1 MMTGKQFFKIY
12 HSVLQMKTAFGAIKK
27 FYVCVTVLVLANTMC
42 LAQQPS
48 VTELS
53 LLLTG
58 NTYGYFDV
66 TPVGKNIAGGIV
78 RRKTIVDQVR
88 REVGRDHLL
97 LLDAGNALG
106 YYYLLR
112 GNKGAAMVS
121 AMRTVGY
128 DAMTIGSH
136 ELDYGKDAL
145 GSYNAASTGL
155 NFVCANLIDKS
166 TGKPHLRS
174 SIIVQKADGLRVAV
188 LGLTDP
194 EIRESTL
201 KQHIEGLD
209 ILDPITIAQAAIPRL
224 RAEADIVVV
233 LTHLSTDDCYRLAM
247 SVPGID
253 VIIGRADSTTPST
266 TLRKESIESKLQT
279 LIVSPVWLGSGVTRV
294 QLRFNRT
301 DKTTTAATQDI
312 IPVIASVAGD
322 VEFATQLATASE
334 QQYYEYS
341 RSAYGVDP
349 DEPLLLVDDA
359 FTNADFIRLAL
370 HILLQQTGS
379 EIALLN
385 NSLFR
390 FDGVEFPRYD
400 GDLRY
405 RKISVRLL
413 EQILWADNELAT
425 MRLTGQQLSALQRIS
440 TANASTGKENFLY
453 HLQVTTD
460 GNEEWYV
467 HNAPLQQKY
476 PPELYSIVTSNF
488 LAGGAE
494 GFTPFREAR
503 HLSSRF
509 AGTITPKPTDD
520 GKPIIIRDFI
530 IQYLKRQ
537 RDGQRLRQTEATA
550 VIDSAYRTRNLWR
563 FSLARLQLSY
573 SAGQYRSNEDYR
585 NVGLTELRATDFQ
598 RITYETDVR
607 LKQES
612 KLLIWDNRLFAA
624 FGQYQ
629 VTGQQSQEIADD
641 LFFETILN
649 FRSSRAT
656 RDIAVYPSASLRYDT
671 EITATESI
679 APNGETI
686 KNPRQQDLTLGAG
699 IGFSDF
705 YGFSRTRISLT
716 QTFDRSRNPRPDEN
730 GINLQTMYQLA
741 LGTAVFR
748 SEFDGTLYIKLK
760 ETTRDT
766 RKLLVRWRNDLG
778 IPLGGLTLA
787 PSLNIFL
794 FQGQTSSDPARSP
807 RIATA
812 IVFGLTLGYS
822 KDWKMQYEPLF

>member
-1 MMTGKQFFKIY
+1 MY
-12 HSVLQMKTAFGAIKK
+12 LNVLQMKTAYRAIKK
-27 FYVCVTVLVLANTMC
+27 LYVCVTILVSLSTLC
-42 LAQQPS
+42 VAQQHS
-48 VTELS
+48 TTDLS

-66 TPVGKNIAGGIV
+66 TPVGKDVAGGIV

-88 REVGRDHLL
+88 KEVGDDHLL

-112 GNKGAAMVS
+112 GDKGAAMVS
-121 AMRTVGY
+121 GMRTLGY

-136 ELDYGKDAL
+136 ELDYGKEVL
-145 GSYNAASTGL
+145 GSYNSAATGL
-155 NFVCANLIDKS
+155 NFVCANLVGKS
-166 TGKPHLRS
+166 TGEPYLRS
-174 SIIVQKADGLRVAV
+174 SIIVQRANSVRVAV

-209 ILDPITIAQAAIPRL
+209 ILDPITVAQAAIPRL
-224 RAEADIVVV
+224 RAEADIIIV
-233 LTHLSTDDCYRLAM
+233 LSHLKTDDCYRLAM
-247 SVPGID
+247 NVPGID
-253 VIIGRADSTTPST
+253 VIIARADSVSPTT
-266 TLRKESIESKLQT
+266 TLRKESLESKLQT
-279 LIVSPVWLGSGVTRV
+279 LIVSPVRLGSGVTRV
-294 QLRFNRT
+294 QLRFNHAT
-301 DKTTTAATQDI
+301 KTTTAATREI
-312 IPVIASVAGD
+312 IPVNASVAGD
-322 VEFATQLATASE
+322 VEFATQLATTSE

-359 FTNADFIRLAL
+359 FSNADFIQLVL
-370 HILLQQTGS
+370 HVLLQQTGS

-385 NSLFR
+385 NSFFK

-400 GDLRY
+400 ADLRY

-413 EQILWADNELAT
+413 EEILWADNELAT
-425 MRLTGQQLSALQRIS
+425 MRLTGQQLSALQHIS
-440 TANASTGKENFLY
+440 TANAEKENFLH

-476 PPELYSIVTSNF
+476 PPELYSVVTSNF

-494 GFTPFREAR
+494 GFTPFREIQ
-503 HLSSRF
+503 HPSSRF
-509 AGTITPKPTDD
+509 TGIVTPTPAEA

-530 IQYLKRQ
+530 INYLKRH
-537 RDGQRLRQTEATA
+537 RNAKRLKQDESIA
-550 VIDSAYRTRNLWR
+550 VIDSSYRTRNLWR

-656 RDIAVYPSASLRYDT
+656 KNITIYPSASLRYDT
-671 EITATESI
+671 EITATENKL
-679 APNGETI
+679 ANGETV
-686 KNPRQQDLTLGAG
+686 KNPRQQDITLGAG

-716 QTFDRSRNPRPDEN
+716 QTFDRSSIPRPDEN
-730 GINLQTMYQLA
+730 GVNLQTMYQFA

-760 ETTRDT
+760 ESTHDT

-787 PSLNIFL
+787 PSLNVFL
-794 FQGQTSSDPARSP
+794 FQGQASSDPTRSP

-812 IVFGLTLGYS
+812 IVFSLTLGYS